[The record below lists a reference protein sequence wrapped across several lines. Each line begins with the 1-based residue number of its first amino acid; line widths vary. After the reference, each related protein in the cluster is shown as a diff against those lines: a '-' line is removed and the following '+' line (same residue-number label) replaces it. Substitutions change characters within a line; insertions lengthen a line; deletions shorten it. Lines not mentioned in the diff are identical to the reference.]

1 MPQYSKGKHIIN
13 ATEKA
18 YEVLYAARG
27 YVPCEELEDI
37 ELYGLS
43 YEELDALGNETL
55 KKFLD
60 QEKIEYKS
68 RATKKELIA
77 LILGDEGIVNETHGT
92 EDAHSNEGK

>member
-1 MPQYSKGKHIIN
+1 MPQYTKGNHVIN
-13 ATEKA
+13 ATVKA

-27 YVPCEELEDI
+27 YIPCEELEDL

-43 YEELDALGNETL
+43 YEELDALPNETL

-77 LILGDEGIVNETHGT
+77 LVLGDEGIVNGT
-92 EDAHSNEGK
+92 DGIEDTHSND